1 MPRKPAV
8 TKMRYSLIRNIT
20 SDDEKLVDVQ
30 SHIVNL
36 PILEILKLGTDA
48 NLRDYIP
55 GSVNGTR
62 KTTAVHRAIVNTL
75 MDEPSRFIVRN
86 SGFMITS
93 SDIKINE
100 SDRTVTLTNASVF
113 NGAQS
118 QGSVLEWAKEFYE
131 DHEYRALLNTFFKDG
146 KACGID
152 YDFDPNESP
161 LQVRAQIIV
170 DPDPEQVVLTAIARN
185 TSTQVKSVSQAG
197 AHRYLDDLQ
206 KSMASIN
213 VNIQMS
219 ETDDGVDTREV
230 LQKAFLLMPH
240 VDNGGFRTW
249 DRNMPHGNA
258 EKCLTHFMSWAR
270 DRHIDPESK
279 RKYDFV
285 VQMAPVAYQEYAR
298 WDSHYEW
305 NTFRLSE
312 EAFKGK
318 LCKRDERGKIRWV
331 ARALVFPLVSA
342 LDNFVTYDEDTHKWS
357 LRYPSEFIEKEHLK
371 IVVDQIREIKDL
383 VRMARSSSVYS
394 AAANGTRAA
403 AHQEKVVEEAVAKA
417 VAEALAK
424 AGVKPA
430 A

>member
-1 MPRKPAV
+1 MPKPAV

-20 SDDEKLVDVQ
+20 SDDEKLVNVQ
-30 SHIVNL
+30 SHVVNI

-55 GSVNGTR
+55 GSANGTR
-62 KTTAVHRAIVNTL
+62 KANSVHRAIVNTL
-75 MDEPSRFIVRN
+75 VDEPSRFIVRN
-86 SGFMITS
+86 SGFTITA
-93 SDIKINE
+93 SDIKVND

-118 QGSVLEWAKEFYE
+118 QGSVLEWAKDFYK
-131 DHEYRALLNTFFKDG
+131 DHEYRALLDTFFKEG
-146 KACGID
+146 KAVGID
-152 YDFDPNESP
+152 YDFDPDESP

-185 TSTQVKSVSQAG
+185 TSTQVRSVSQAG
-197 AHRYLDDLQ
+197 AHKYLDDLQ

-219 ETDDGVDTREV
+219 ETDDGVDTRAV
-230 LQKAFLLMPH
+230 LQKTFLFMPH
-240 VDNGGFRTW
+240 VDDGGFRTW

-258 EKCLTHFMSWAR
+258 EKCLIYFMSWAR
-270 DRHIDPESK
+270 DRHTDPESK
-279 RKYDFV
+279 KKYDFV
-285 VQMAPVAYQEYAR
+285 IQMAPVAYQEYAR
-298 WDSHYEW
+298 WESHHEW
-305 NTFRLSE
+305 KGYRLST
-312 EAFKGK
+312 EAFRGK
-318 LCKRDERGKIRWV
+318 LCRRNERGEIEGV

-342 LDNFVTYDEDTHKWS
+342 LDNFVTYDEDTNKWS
-357 LRYPSEFIEKEHLK
+357 LNYPNGFSEKNHLK
-371 IVVDQIREIKDL
+371 IAVEQIREIKDL

-394 AAANGTRAA
+394 AAAINTGNAA
-403 AHQEKVVEEAVAKA
+403 DNAKVVEDAVAKA